1 MPGPGREPEVT
12 HFTIRRG
19 LCAAV
24 GLLALAACAPAERPA
39 PPALPD
45 GYTLAPVDYA
55 ALPGWQDD
63 RLSEAL
69 PALRR
74 SCDRLEALAER
85 KGADAWLGPGAYGGT
100 YGDWTAICGDL
111 ARAVPESEAPDEI
124 ALRAFL
130 ESRLQPYAAR
140 YVGADGTPR
149 SDGLFT
155 GYYEAELA
163 GAREP
168 SAAFPVPVHAL
179 PPDLVSVDLAQSN
192 PDLGG
197 PVPLVGRIDGGTV
210 QPYWTRAEI
219 EDGALAGGPVLL
231 WAADAVDVHVL
242 HIQGS
247 GRVMLPDGSVERIGY
262 AGNNGHPFRGL
273 GRIMLD
279 RGVVE
284 PGKATMP
291 DIRAW
296 LKANPQ
302 AARDIMREN
311 PRYIFFRRIDGG
323 DGPIGA
329 LGVPL
334 TPRRS
339 VAVDPR
345 YVPLTVP
352 LWLDTVDPDAAPL
365 RRLVVAQDVGSAIK
379 GAVRGDFFW
388 GSGEAALA
396 DAGRMKSRGTW
407 YLLLPRARVPQS

>member
-1 MPGPGREPEVT
+1 MTPLPKRLGAK
-12 HFTIRRG
+12 
-19 LCAAV
+19 AAV
-24 GLLALAACAPAERPA
+24 GAAFGLFALAACAPSERPA
-39 PPALPD
+39 PPALPE
-45 GYTLAPVDYA
+45 GLTLAAVDYG

-63 RLSEAL
+63 PVAEAL

-74 SCDRLEALAER
+74 SCGRLQALAER
-85 KGADAWLGPGAYGGT
+85 KGEDAWLGPGAYGGT
-100 YGDWTAICGDL
+100 YGDWTALCGDL

-130 ESRLQPYAAR
+130 ESRLQPYAVR
-140 YVGADGTPR
+140 YAGKDGEQR
-149 SDGLFT
+149 SEGTFT
-155 GYYEAELA
+155 GYYEAELT

-168 SAAFPVPVHAL
+168 SADYPVPVHAL
-179 PPDLVSVDLAQSN
+179 PADLVTVDLAESN
-192 PDLGG
+192 PDLGSS
-197 PVPLVGRIDGGTV
+197 VPLVGRMDGDTV

-219 EDGALAGGPVLL
+219 DDGALADGPVLL

-247 GRVMLPDGSVERIGY
+247 GRVLMPDGSVERIGY

-279 RGVVE
+279 RGVAE
-284 PGKATMP
+284 PGKTSMP
-291 DIRAW
+291 AIRAW
-296 LKANPQ
+296 LKANPE

-311 PRYIFFRRIDGG
+311 PRYIFFRRIAGG

-339 VAVDPR
+339 IAVDPR

-352 LWLDTVDPDAAPL
+352 LWLDTVDPDNAPL
-365 RRLVVAQDVGSAIK
+365 RRLMVAQDVGSAIK
-379 GAVRGDFFW
+379 GPVRGDFFW
-388 GSGEAALA
+388 GFGEEALA
-396 DAGRMKSRGTW
+396 EAGRMKSAGTW
-407 YLLLPRARVPQS
+407 YLLLPRDRAPRS